1 MFLFF
6 GTRPGKEIIRAL
18 QGVRC
23 AFCNQK
29 DTLTVFIQ
37 SNYFHLFWI
46 KLFKISRHEMIEC
59 SHCKRVYYKEEF
71 TREMKDALKDKLSLS
86 RK

>member
-6 GTRPGKEIIRAL
+6 GTRLGKEEILKI
-18 QGVRC
+18 QGPKC
-23 AFCNQK
+23 TFCNQT
-29 DTLTVFIQ
+29 DTLTAFIQ
-37 SNYFHLFWI
+37 SNYFHIFWI

-71 TREMKDALKDKLSLS
+71 TDEMVDALK
-86 RK
+86 RTT